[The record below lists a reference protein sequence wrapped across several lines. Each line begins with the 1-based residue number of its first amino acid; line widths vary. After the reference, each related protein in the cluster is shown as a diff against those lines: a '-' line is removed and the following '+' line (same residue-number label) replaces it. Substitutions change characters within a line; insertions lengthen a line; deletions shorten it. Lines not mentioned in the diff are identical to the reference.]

1 MPETCHVNTSKNII
15 CSILC
20 RDKRPK
26 TRLKGS
32 LGVEKLNVD
41 IPRYVIWQGRWDL
54 CIFSLFGKPTF
65 DIFSVFIRNGQ
76 TICSVILYIYI
87 KYQYQLH
94 IFFRTERGSASYVN
108 GCITSGGVL
117 RAVKRHSIACCEM
130 VWSCCW

>member
-1 MPETCHVNTSKNII
+1 MPETCHVNTRKNII

-26 TRLKGS
+26 IQFKGS

-54 CIFSLFGKPTF
+54 CILSLFGKPAF
-65 DIFSVFIRNGQ
+65 DIFWVFIRNGQ
-76 TICSVILYIYI
+76 TVCSVILYIYI

-94 IFFRTERGSASYVN
+94 LSFFVRNRGVH
-108 GCITSGGVL
+108 
-117 RAVKRHSIACCEM
+117 RM
-130 VWSCCW
+130 